1 MARNRLRTSGEAPVR
16 ELKTYVD
23 HQFVGTLREDNN
35 LWVFEYDPAWS
46 AHPQSFDLSPA
57 LPRDVAEHRD
67 GGSVRPVQWYF
78 DNLLPEEDLRRIVA
92 KDANIKDSEDAF
104 ALLEYL
110 GAESAGSLTLLPP
123 GVALPEQRALRPL
136 SFDELTKRIED
147 LPRDSLQKEAP
158 KRMSIAGAQHKLLVV
173 LKEQDKQADLYEPV
187 GAVASTHI
195 LKPDHPHQET
205 YPASTFLEWLTMRLA
220 RAATLS
226 IPRVT
231 LLNVPRP
238 VYLIE
243 RFDRV
248 TDAAA
253 LRPES
258 GDAPPSTRRLH
269 AIDACQ
275 LLNKSRLFKHSGATV
290 EALREVCEQMGDT
303 LTAPLR
309 LFRWLVFNLLVA
321 NDDCHLKNLSFLVGP
336 EGISLAPHYD
346 LLATGVY
353 HSRAIAGSDGRWPD
367 VEMAVR
373 LSPEIRNFKDV
384 TPDAV
389 MAAAATL
396 GVPDPVA
403 TRAVRDICNRVFRAF
418 DRIYAEHYPAEPG
431 LLSKSASLVAVS
443 DAELTTLEDSHDEG
457 EQDEG
462 PTLGVRTEAQLGLER
477 RILRILR
484 YVILPQ
490 MRARLPN
497 QVDIR

>member
-1 MARNRLRTSGEAPVR
+1 VR

-46 AHPQSFDLSPA
+46 AHPQGFDLSPA

-92 KDANIKDSEDAF
+92 KDAGIKSAEDAF

-110 GAESAGSLTLLPP
+110 GAESAGSLTLLLP
-123 GVALPEQRALRPL
+123 GVALPEQQALRPL
-136 SFDELTKRIED
+136 SFEELNKRIED

-173 LKEQDKQADLYEPV
+173 FKEEGEKRADLYEPV

-195 LKPDHPHQET
+195 LKPDHPRQET
-205 YPASTFLEWLTMRLA
+205 YPASTFLEWLTMQLA
-220 RAATLS
+220 RAANLS

-248 TDAAA
+248 TDAGAMK
-253 LRPES
+253 PET
-258 GDAPPSTRRLH
+258 GDTPPATRRLH

-275 LLNKSRLFKHSGATV
+275 LLNKSRIFKHSGASV

-346 LLATGVY
+346 LLATAVY
-353 HSRAIAGSDGRWPD
+353 HTRAIAGAEGRWPD

-373 LSPEIRNFKDV
+373 LSDEIRNFKDV
-384 TPDAV
+384 TPEAV

-396 GVPDPVA
+396 GVPDSVA
-403 TRAVRDICNRVFRAF
+403 LRAVRGVCNHVFGAF
-418 DRIYAEHYPAEPG
+418 DRVYAEHYPDEPRLLGKGAPAVADANAGADADAAAEQEALG
-431 LLSKSASLVAVS
+431 
-443 DAELTTLEDSHDEG
+443 DGQEG
-457 EQDEG
+457 GAQDDVL
-462 PTLGVRTEAQLGLER
+462 TLGIRTEAQLALER

-484 YVILPQ
+484 YLILPQ
-490 MRARLPN
+490 MRARLPK
-497 QVDIR
+497 

>member
-1 MARNRLRTSGEAPVR
+1 MR

-46 AHPQSFDLSPA
+46 AHPQGFDLSPA
-57 LPRDVAEHRD
+57 LPRNVAEHRD
-67 GGSVRPVQWYF
+67 GGTVRPVQWYF

-92 KDANIKDSEDAF
+92 KDAGIKDAEDAF

-123 GVALPEQRALRPL
+123 NVALPEQRALRPL
-136 SFDELTKRIED
+136 SFEELNKRIED

-173 LKEQDKQADLYEPV
+173 LKEDDEKAKGNKKADLYEPV

-195 LKPDHPHQET
+195 LKPDHPNQDA
-205 YPASTFLEWLTMRLA
+205 YPASTYLEWLTMRLA
-220 RAATLS
+220 RAANLS

-231 LLNVPRP
+231 LMNVPRP

-243 RFDRV
+243 RFDRA
-248 TDAAA
+248 TDTRAMK
-253 LRPES
+253 PET
-258 GDAPPSTRRLH
+258 GDTPPATRRLH

-275 LLNKSRLFKHSGATV
+275 LLNKSRLFKHSGASV
-290 EALREVCEQMGDT
+290 EALRQVCEQMGDT

-346 LLATGVY
+346 LLATAVY
-353 HSRAIAGSDGRWPD
+353 HTRAIAGAAGHWPD

-373 LSPEIRNFKDV
+373 LSNEIRHFKDV
-384 TPDAV
+384 TPEAV
-389 MAAAATL
+389 IAAAATL
-396 GVPDPVA
+396 GVPETVA
-403 TRAVRDICNRVFRAF
+403 LRAVRGICHNVLGAF
-418 DRIYAEHYPAEPG
+418 DRIYAERYPDEPG
-431 LLSKSASLVAVS
+431 LLSKNAPAAAAGAEADADAAAEQEAPGGNQEAEQQDAV
-443 DAELTTLEDSHDEG
+443 L
-457 EQDEG
+457 
-462 PTLGVRTEAQLGLER
+462 TLGVRTGAQLALER

-484 YVILPQ
+484 HIILPQ
-490 MRARLPN
+490 MRARLPK
-497 QVDIR
+497 

>member
-1 MARNRLRTSGEAPVR
+1 
-16 ELKTYVD
+16 
-23 HQFVGTLREDNN
+23 
-35 LWVFEYDPAWS
+35 
-46 AHPQSFDLSPA
+46 
-57 LPRDVAEHRD
+57 
-67 GGSVRPVQWYF
+67 
-78 DNLLPEEDLRRIVA
+78 
-92 KDANIKDSEDAF
+92 
-104 ALLEYL
+104 
-110 GAESAGSLTLLPP
+110 
-123 GVALPEQRALRPL
+123 
-136 SFDELTKRIED
+136 
-147 LPRDSLQKEAP
+147 
-158 KRMSIAGAQHKLLVV
+158 
-173 LKEQDKQADLYEPV
+173 
-187 GAVASTHI
+187 
-195 LKPDHPHQET
+195 
-205 YPASTFLEWLTMRLA
+205 MRLA

-258 GDAPPSTRRLH
+258 GDVPPSTRRLH

-275 LLNKSRLFKHSGATV
+275 LLNKSRLFKHSGATI

-336 EGISLAPHYD
+336 EGMSLAPHYD

-373 LSPEIRNFKDV
+373 LSPEIRNFKEV
-384 TPDAV
+384 TPEAV

-396 GVPDPVA
+396 GVPEPVA
-403 TRAVRDICNRVFRAF
+403 TRAVRDISNRVFRAF

-497 QVDIR
+497 

>member
-1 MARNRLRTSGEAPVR
+1 
-16 ELKTYVD
+16 
-23 HQFVGTLREDNN
+23 
-35 LWVFEYDPAWS
+35 
-46 AHPQSFDLSPA
+46 
-57 LPRDVAEHRD
+57 
-67 GGSVRPVQWYF
+67 
-78 DNLLPEEDLRRIVA
+78 LLL
-92 KDANIKDSEDAF
+92 
-104 ALLEYL
+104 
-110 GAESAGSLTLLPP
+110 P
-123 GVALPEQRALRPL
+123 GVALPEKQALRPL
-136 SFDELTKRIED
+136 SFEELNKRIED

-173 LKEQDKQADLYEPV
+173 FKEEGEKRADLYEPV

-195 LKPDHPHQET
+195 LKPDHPRQET

-220 RAATLS
+220 RAANLS

-248 TDAAA
+248 TDAGAMK
-253 LRPES
+253 PET
-258 GDAPPSTRRLH
+258 GDAPPATRRLH

-275 LLNKSRLFKHSGATV
+275 LLNKSRNFKHSGASV

-346 LLATGVY
+346 LLATAVY
-353 HSRAIAGSDGRWPD
+353 HTRAIAGAEGRWPD

-373 LSPEIRNFKDV
+373 LSDEIRNFKDV
-384 TPDAV
+384 TPEAV

-396 GVPDPVA
+396 GVPESVA
-403 TRAVRDICNRVFRAF
+403 LRAVRGVCNHVFGAF
-418 DRIYAEHYPAEPG
+418 DRIYAEHYPEEPR
-431 LLSKSASLVAVS
+431 LLSKGALAVDNATASA
-443 DAELTTLEDSHDEG
+443 DADAAAEQEAIGDGQDG
-457 EQDEG
+457 EAQDDVL
-462 PTLGVRTEAQLGLER
+462 TLGIRTEAQLALER

-484 YVILPQ
+484 YLILPQ
-490 MRARLPN
+490 MRARLPK
-497 QVDIR
+497 